1 MQQNNISNLKKEDKH
16 MLKKSI
22 KKFIA
27 LTLATVTVATGS
39 TAVSAS
45 TLTPKKS
52 HSEAQIT
59 EYVDYFN
66 EITDRYAF
74 RPDGYVPLYI
84 DGTHDSQLYD
94 SWQMTKLLQNTP
106 GITSEQKADMK
117 KAADTWKK
125 AYLSER
131 MVYIYWVK
139 WSRMYSYIDDKVSLS
154 QSTSWAPRCKAYAQK
169 MYNETNTYISGK
181 SKYNPKLANELRKF
195 NKQRLNIYN
204 KAIDTWFYKMTKKQ
218 RAKWGSNII
227 SGGANGHSYALMT
240 SYVSH
245 CLTKNKMT
253 SNPYYLVGIDSV
265 DAFGRGDNYAWGT
278 LKLNPFNGSKDAPN
292 TVWNR
297 HIQWKKW

>member
-1 MQQNNISNLKKEDKH
+1 

-22 KKFIA
+22 KKLIA

-52 HSEAQIT
+52 HSEAEIT

-84 DGTHDSQLYD
+84 AGTHDSQLYR

-139 WSRMYSYIDDKVSLS
+139 WSRMYSYIENKVSLS

-169 MYNETNTYISGK
+169 MYNETNTYISDK

-195 NKQRLNIYN
+195 NNQRLNIYN
-204 KAIDTWFYKMTKKQ
+204 KAIDTWFFKMTKKQ
-218 RAKWGSNII
+218 RAKYGSNIVG
-227 SGGANGHSYALMT
+227 GGANGHSYALMT

-245 CLTKNKMT
+245 CFTKNKM
-253 SNPYYLVGIDSV
+253 SSDPYYRYGESSYSNKID
-265 DAFGRGDNYAWGT
+265 GYGDNDNYRFGT
-278 LKLNPFNGSKDAPN
+278 LKLHGYDLSPNAPN
-292 TVWNR
+292 SIWNE
-297 HIQWKKW
+297 HIGWQKW

>member
-1 MQQNNISNLKKEDKH
+1 
-16 MLKKSI
+16 MLNKTI
-22 KKFIA
+22 KKLIA

-59 EYVDYFN
+59 EFVDYFN
-66 EITDRYAF
+66 DITDRYAF

-94 SWQMTKLLQNTP
+94 SWQMTTLLQKTP

-117 KAADTWKK
+117 KAASTWKK

-131 MVYIYWVK
+131 MVSVYWVK
-139 WSRMYSYIDDKVSLS
+139 WSRMYEYIEDKVYLS
-154 QSTSWAPRCKAYAQK
+154 QSTSWAPRCKAYAKK
-169 MYNETNTYISGK
+169 MYNETNAYISGK

-195 NKQRLNIYN
+195 NKQRFNTYN
-204 KAIDTWFYKMTKKQ
+204 KAIDTWFYKMNKKQ
-218 RAKWGSNII
+218 RAKYGSNIVG
-227 SGGANGHSYALMT
+227 GGANGQSYALMT
-240 SYVSH
+240 SY
-245 CLTKNKMT
+245 
-253 SNPYYLVGIDSV
+253 IDSCFKKKKMSGSLHVYGMLSCSSSV
-265 DAFGRGDNYAWGT
+265 DDYGDKDNYRLGT
-278 LKLNPFNGSKDAPN
+278 LKLHGYDLNPNGPN
-292 TVWNR
+292 PTWNR

>member
-1 MQQNNISNLKKEDKH
+1 MP
-16 MLKKSI
+16 
-22 KKFIA
+22 
-27 LTLATVTVATGS
+27 
-39 TAVSAS
+39 VSAS

-52 HSEAQIT
+52 HSVAQIT

-74 RPDGYVPLYI
+74 RPDGHTPVYT
-84 DGTHDSQLYD
+84 DGTHDSQAYD
-94 SWQMTKLLQNTP
+94 SWQMTTLLQNTP

-125 AYLSER
+125 SYLSER
-131 MVYIYWVK
+131 MISVYWIK
-139 WSRMYSYIDDKVSLS
+139 WSRMYKYIDDKVCLS
-154 QSTSWAPRCKAYAQK
+154 TSKSWAPRCKAYAKK
-169 MYNETNTYISGK
+169 MYNETNTYISSK

-195 NKQRLNIYN
+195 NKQRFNIYN

-227 SGGANGHSYALMT
+227 GGGANGQSYALMT

-253 SNPYYLVGIDSV
+253 ANPYYLVGISSV
-265 DAFGRGDNYAWGT
+265 DAFGDGDGYAWGT

-292 TVWNR
+292 TVWNK